1 MADKTYSFD
10 LGGMNP
16 DAQRSAAEA
25 AGKVLHMEEK
35 AGQTVAQELLPALD
49 LITEALHIAQ
59 QAGNVQGFGELNTG
73 EKAMA
78 HYREQAPDM
87 VAHLTALQEDCQ
99 AKIDHVLAMEVLY
112 NNMDA
117 YKGRV
122 FDHTSCRSNTSED
135 LPSHRAHV
143 GGGTHRRWLWR
154 QYRVWGRDYCH
165 KYCARRTRYCH
176 KFLTYCH

>member
-35 AGQTVAQELLPALD
+35 VGQTVAQELLPALD

-117 YKGRV
+117 YNAGRV
-122 FDHTSCRSNTSED
+122 FDHKLSVE
-135 LPSHRAHV
+135 
-143 GGGTHRRWLWR
+143 
-154 QYRVWGRDYCH
+154 Y
-165 KYCARRTRYCH
+165 K
-176 KFLTYCH
+176 

>member
-1 MADKTYSFD
+1 MRLNVGVRHPPTGSKKFRKYGTNGGIGASYPYESRFLEATMADKTYSFD

-117 YKGRV
+117 YNAGRV
-122 FDHTSCRSNTSED
+122 FDHKLSVE
-135 LPSHRAHV
+135 
-143 GGGTHRRWLWR
+143 
-154 QYRVWGRDYCH
+154 Y
-165 KYCARRTRYCH
+165 K
-176 KFLTYCH
+176 

>member
-117 YKGRV
+117 YNAGRV
-122 FDHTSCRSNTSED
+122 FDHKLSVE
-135 LPSHRAHV
+135 
-143 GGGTHRRWLWR
+143 
-154 QYRVWGRDYCH
+154 Y
-165 KYCARRTRYCH
+165 K
-176 KFLTYCH
+176 

>member
-1 MADKTYSFD
+1 MRLNVGVRHPPTGSKKFRKYGTNGGIGASYPYESRFLEATMADKTYNFD

-117 YKGRV
+117 YNAGRV
-122 FDHTSCRSNTSED
+122 FDHKLSVE
-135 LPSHRAHV
+135 
-143 GGGTHRRWLWR
+143 
-154 QYRVWGRDYCH
+154 Y
-165 KYCARRTRYCH
+165 K
-176 KFLTYCH
+176 

>member
-1 MADKTYSFD
+1 MRLNVGVRHPPTGSKKFREYGTNGGIGASYPYESRFLEATMADKTYSFD

-117 YKGRV
+117 YNAGRV
-122 FDHTSCRSNTSED
+122 FDHKLSVE
-135 LPSHRAHV
+135 
-143 GGGTHRRWLWR
+143 
-154 QYRVWGRDYCH
+154 Y
-165 KYCARRTRYCH
+165 K
-176 KFLTYCH
+176 

>member
-87 VAHLTALQEDCQ
+87 VTHLTALQEDCQ

-117 YKGRV
+117 YNAGRV
-122 FDHTSCRSNTSED
+122 FDHKLSVE
-135 LPSHRAHV
+135 
-143 GGGTHRRWLWR
+143 
-154 QYRVWGRDYCH
+154 Y
-165 KYCARRTRYCH
+165 K
-176 KFLTYCH
+176 